1 MRSRATPISVAVP
14 HDDLGAWPWAT
25 FVTNLLGCLALG
37 VLLDWVDARQPGWA
51 GTHPRRARLARPL
64 LASGVLGGF
73 TTFSTFSVEA
83 VEMVDA
89 GSAAAASAYVV
100 LSVLLG
106 VACVLLGRAL
116 GAAAFGADAVRRA
129 IGRGPVT
136 PAVVLAVAAGAAV
149 GAPVRFAVER
159 WLGSAWPWG
168 TWLVNVVGSA
178 VLGVLVGVATAQPGT
193 SAVVVALVG
202 AGFCGALT
210 TFGGFAAQVLDL
222 AEAPAATA
230 ARARAWRSL
239 GYALASVAACLAVAA
254 AAYITTRSSLGR

>member
-1 MRSRATPISVAVP
+1 MTP
-14 HDDLGAWPWAT
+14 
-25 FVTNLLGCLALG
+25 
-37 VLLDWVDARQPGWA
+37 
-51 GTHPRRARLARPL
+51 
-64 LASGVLGGF
+64 
-73 TTFSTFSVEA
+73 E
-83 VEMVDA
+83 
-89 GSAAAASAYVV
+89 
-100 LSVLLG
+100 
-106 VACVLLGRAL
+106 
-116 GAAAFGADAVRRA
+116 
-129 IGRGPVT
+129 
-136 PAVVLAVAAGAAV
+136 VVLAVAAGAAV

-178 VLGVLVGVATAQPGT
+178 VLGVLVGVVRAQPGT

-202 AGFCGALT
+202 VGFCGALT

-222 AEAPAATA
+222 AEAPASAA